1 MASKLDGILYIGYT
15 NDLDSRVLEHKH
27 KVNSKSFSARY
38 NCDKLVYFEEL
49 EDESLASTRERQMKK
64 WKREWKI
71 NLIEEMNPSW
81 TELSLNWNIDI
92 TKSRL
97 FLK

>member
-27 KVNSKSFSARY
+27 KVNPKSFSARY

-49 EDESLASTRERQMKK
+49 EDESLAST
-64 WKREWKI
+64 
-71 NLIEEMNPSW
+71 
-81 TELSLNWNIDI
+81 
-92 TKSRL
+92 
-97 FLK
+97 